1 MQHFFE
7 FLIKK
12 RRPFNISQI
21 IALIFLAIIA
31 LGTILLSLPVSSRD
45 GSCCGLLTALFTA
58 TSATCVTGLVLADTW
73 TQWSGFGQT
82 VILCMIEI
90 GGLGFMSIA
99 SFFIFFL
106 RRKVHMSTQMFIA
119 QSMGSDD
126 MSSATRIQ
134 KRMLAIC
141 LGTESLGAALLTL
154 RFLPKYGLK
163 KALRLGVFHSISAF
177 CNAGFDILGFEEPGS
192 SMVLFGRDAP
202 VLLILS
208 LLIIVGGIGF
218 VVWDDMMRV
227 RSCRKWS
234 VYTKLVLITTG
245 TLLLLG
251 TFIFCLTEW
260 NNPDTLGSMTI
271 PQKLMAAF
279 FQSVTTR
286 TAGFAAVDQGLLS
299 DGGKAATMFLMLI
312 GGSSGST
319 AGGLKTVT
327 FIVLVLFLYTR
338 IRGRDTVH
346 VFSRT
351 IPQKQVLDATT
362 LFGIMI
368 LLAFFGGG
376 VICATSPVSFTN
388 GLYEAVSALATVGLT
403 TGITPSMSTAAKL
416 LIIFYM
422 YFGRIGIL
430 TISLGFLQTKES
442 DRYQF
447 AHTNLL
453 IG

>member
-1 MQHFFE
+1 MQHFFDY
-7 FLIKK
+7 LKK
-12 RRPFNISQI
+12 RRHPFNISQI
-21 IALIFLAIIA
+21 IALIFLAIIV
-31 LGTILLSLPVSSRD
+31 LGTVLLCLPFASRD
-45 GSCCGLLTALFTA
+45 GSGCSFLTALFTA

-73 TQWSGFGQT
+73 TQWSGFGQA

-134 KRMLAIC
+134 KRMLIIC
-141 LGTESLGAALLTL
+141 LGTESLGAALLTI
-154 RFLPKYGLK
+154 RFLPKYGFL

-192 SMVLFGRDAP
+192 SMILFGQDAP
-202 VLLILS
+202 VLLILT
-208 LLIIVGGIGF
+208 LLIVVGGIGF
-218 VVWDDMMRV
+218 VVWDEMMRV
-227 RSCRKWS
+227 RSWRKWS

-245 TLLLLG
+245 SLLLLG
-251 TFIFCLTEW
+251 TVLFCLTEW
-260 NNPDTLGSMTI
+260 NNPDTLGSMTV

-327 FIVLVLFLYTR
+327 FIVLVLFLYSR
-338 IRGRDTVH
+338 MRGRNAVCIFD
-346 VFSRT
+346 RT

-362 LFGIMI
+362 LFSVMV

-376 VICATSPVSFTN
+376 VISATSPVSFTD

-403 TGITPSMSTAAKL
+403 TGITPSLSTAAKL
-416 LIIFYM
+416 LMIFYM

-430 TISLGFLQTKES
+430 TISLGFLQAKES
-442 DRYQF
+442 DHYQF